1 MVGEKAFFNR
11 MPQAYPLYTA
21 LKRAVLSRQPDTVI
35 VIQKSQIAFK
45 NKHPFMMVWLPMRT
59 IKERPAIY
67 LVVSFGL
74 DRAIQHPRII
84 QGVKTGPNR
93 YMHHTLISEVN
104 QLDDLV
110 MQWIDES
117 AWFARHH

>member
-21 LKRAVLSRQPDTVI
+21 LKRVVLARQPDTQI

-45 NKHPFMMVWLPMRT
+45 NKHPFMMVWCPVRT
-59 IKERPAIY
+59 MKDRPAIY

-74 DRAIQHPRII
+74 DHALVHPRII
-84 QGVKTGPNR
+84 QGVQTTPQR
-93 YMHHTLISEVN
+93 IMHHTLISDPAQIDETFCS
-104 QLDDLV
+104 
-110 MQWIDES
+110 WIDES
-117 AWFARHH
+117 AYFARHH